1 MGLMDLFKKAN
12 INEAVEECR
21 ACGGI
26 LLDVRTKE
34 EFSDGHIEGA
44 VNLPLDRITQAEE
57 SFPDFSVP
65 LFVYC
70 RSGARSSQAVA
81 MLQQMGYEAARNIG
95 GILHWK
101 GELVR

>member
-21 ACGGI
+21 ACGAI

-57 SFPDFSVP
+57 LFPDFSSSI
-65 LFVYC
+65 FVYC
-70 RSGARSSQAVA
+70 RSGARSAQATA